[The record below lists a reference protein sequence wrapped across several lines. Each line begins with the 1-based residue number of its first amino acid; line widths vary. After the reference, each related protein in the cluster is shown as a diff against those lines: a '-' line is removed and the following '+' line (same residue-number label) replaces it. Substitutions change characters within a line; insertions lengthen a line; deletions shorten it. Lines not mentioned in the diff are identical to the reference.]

1 VLFYGTRHF
10 SICENPMS
18 IPEDPRKSSSA
29 ASRRTFLKK
38 SALAAGGALAAGLPA
53 GRVAG
58 VPAPGSVLGAND
70 RLNVGFVG
78 VGGQG
83 FSAHVRT
90 VANAGSEGET
100 WHNYDYNAV
109 GMAVCD
115 LYSGRRAQAR
125 DLLDSVRQARNLGDY
140 TVETY
145 EDHRRLI
152 DNRDVDVVFIGT
164 VDHWHAQVAIDA
176 LAAGK
181 HVYCEKPMTRY
192 LGEAFDVAD
201 AVKQS
206 GRKFQVGSQYTTE
219 AKWHKAA
226 ELIRAG
232 KIGPPTFA
240 QNSYMRNTPDGEWN
254 YYALDEGVTPGTM
267 DWEHWLGPV
276 NNKIDF
282 NREHYHRWRK
292 YLPYCAGIL
301 GDLLAHMIHPLV
313 IAANITEFP
322 KRVVCIGNNIVTQSM
337 LGPDDRSV
345 TDNTQLLA
353 EFPSG
358 LCMLIAGSTVNEQGV
373 GQVIRGHEATL
384 YFGGNSV
391 ELRPERPF
399 ADLVDPESYENLE
412 PGPHIPAH
420 VANLFDAIRSD
431 TKTNGNIDVALIT
444 QAIISMAEAS
454 ERYGESIY
462 LDREN
467 RRFHTGTGTQLDM
480 PTYGTFPES

>member
-1 VLFYGTRHF
+1 
-10 SICENPMS
+10 MS
-18 IPEDPRKSSSA
+18 SRKTPSSA
-29 ASRRTFLKK
+29 NPDASRRDFIKK
-38 SALAAGGALAAGLPA
+38 SALAAGALATGLPSTLA
-53 GRVAG
+53 K
-58 VPAPGSVLGAND
+58 GSVLGAND

-83 FSAHVRT
+83 FNAHVRT
-90 VANAGSEGET
+90 VINSNLELET
-100 WHNYDYNAV
+100 QHTFNYNVV
-109 GMAVCD
+109 GMAACD
-115 LYSGRRAQAR
+115 LYSERRERAR
-125 DLLDSVRQARNLGDY
+125 KLMDDVRQARNLGDY
-140 TVETY
+140 TVQSY
-145 EDHRRLI
+145 EDHRHLI
-152 DNRDVDVVFIGT
+152 DDKDVDVVFIGT

-176 LAAGK
+176 LDAGK

-192 LGEAFDVAD
+192 LGEAFNVHD
-201 AVKQS
+201 AVKRT
-206 GRKFQVGSQYTTE
+206 GLKFQVGSQYTTE

-226 ELIRAG
+226 ELIKAG

-240 QNSYMRNTPDGEWN
+240 QNSYMRNSPDGEWN
-254 YYALDEGVTPGTM
+254 YYALEEGVTPVTM
-267 DWEHWLGPV
+267 NWEHWLGPV
-276 NNKIDF
+276 ANRIDF
-282 NREHYHRWRK
+282 NLEHYHRWRK

-322 KRVVCIGNNIVTQSM
+322 TRVVCIGNNKVTQAM

-358 LCMLIAGSTVNEQGV
+358 LCMLIAGSTVNEQGI

-399 ADLVDPESYENLE
+399 ADLVDQETHENLE

-420 VANLFDAIRSD
+420 VANLFDAIRND
-431 TKTNGNIDVALIT
+431 TTTNGNIDVALVT

-462 LDREN
+462 LDPETRTF
-467 RRFHTGTGTQLDM
+467 RTGTGTKLEV
-480 PTYGTFPES
+480 PTYGTFPQS

>member
-1 VLFYGTRHF
+1 
-10 SICENPMS
+10 MS
-18 IPEDPRKSSSA
+18 SRKSSSIPSSAPTSGA
-29 ASRRTFLKK
+29 ASRRSFIKK
-38 SALAAGGALAAGLPA
+38 SALAAGALATGLPSTLA
-53 GRVAG
+53 K
-58 VPAPGSVLGAND
+58 GSVLGAND

-90 VANAGSEGET
+90 IANANGEGET
-100 WHNYDYNAV
+100 FHSYNFNAV
-109 GMAVCD
+109 GMAACD
-115 LYSGRRAQAR
+115 LYSGRRER
-125 DLLDSVRQARNLGDY
+125 TRELLESVRQSRNLGDY
-140 TVETY
+140 TVQTY

-152 DNRDVDVVFIGT
+152 DNPDVDVVFIGT
-164 VDHWHAQVAIDA
+164 VDHWHAKVAIDA
-176 LAAGK
+176 LDAGK

-192 LGEAFDVAD
+192 LGEAFNVHD
-201 AVKQS
+201 AVVRT
-206 GRKFQVGSQYTTE
+206 GRKFQIGSQYTTE

-240 QNSYMRNTPDGEWN
+240 QNSYMRNSPDGEWN
-254 YYALDEGVTPGTM
+254 YYALEEEVTPVSM
-267 DWEHWLGPV
+267 NWEHWLGPV
-276 NNKIDF
+276 ANKIDF

-322 KRVVCIGNNIVTQSM
+322 TRVVCIGNNKVTQAM

-358 LCMLIAGSTVNEQGV
+358 LCMLIAGSTVNEQGI

-399 ADLVDPESYENLE
+399 ADLVDQESHENLE

-420 VANLFDAIRSD
+420 VANLFDAIRND
-431 TKTNGNIDVALIT
+431 TNTNGNINVALIT

-462 LDREN
+462 LDPATRT
-467 RRFHTGTGTQLDM
+467 FHTGTGTKLEV
-480 PTYGTFPES
+480 PTYGTFPQS

>member
-1 VLFYGTRHF
+1 
-10 SICENPMS
+10 MS
-18 IPEDPRKSSSA
+18 SRKTLPSA
-29 ASRRTFLKK
+29 NTDASRRDFIKK
-38 SALAAGGALAAGLPA
+38 SALAAGALATGLPSSLA
-53 GRVAG
+53 K
-58 VPAPGSVLGAND
+58 GSVLGAND

-83 FSAHVRT
+83 FNAHVRT
-90 VANAGSEGET
+90 VVNSNMELET
-100 WHNYDYNAV
+100 QHSYNYNVV
-109 GMAVCD
+109 GMAACD
-115 LYSGRRAQAR
+115 LYSERRERAR
-125 DLLDSVRQARNLGDY
+125 KLMDDVRQARNLGDY
-140 TVETY
+140 TVHAY

-152 DNRDVDVVFIGT
+152 ENKDVDVVFIGT
-164 VDHWHAQVAIDA
+164 VDHWHARVAIDA
-176 LAAGK
+176 LDAGK

-192 LGEAFDVAD
+192 LGEAFNVHD
-201 AVKQS
+201 AVTRT
-206 GRKFQVGSQYTTE
+206 GLKFQVGSQYTTE

-226 ELIRAG
+226 ELIKAG

-240 QNSYMRNTPDGEWN
+240 QNSYMRNSPDGEWN
-254 YYALDEGVTPGTM
+254 YYALEEGVTPATM
-267 DWEHWLGPV
+267 NWEHWLGPV
-276 NNKIDF
+276 ADKIDF

-322 KRVVCIGNNIVTQSM
+322 TRVVCIGNNKVTQAM

-358 LCMLIAGSTVNEQGV
+358 LCMLIAGSTVNEQGI

-399 ADLVDPESYENLE
+399 ADLVDQETHENLE

-420 VANLFDAIRSD
+420 VANLFDAIRND
-431 TKTNGNIDVALIT
+431 TTTNGNIDVALVT

-462 LDREN
+462 LDPATRT
-467 RRFHTGTGTQLDM
+467 FHTGTGTKLDV
-480 PTYGTFPES
+480 PTYGTFPQS